1 MELKASSLL
10 SIKYFKIHVSLR
22 LLVTC
27 LGTLCWF
34 QVGLLIRL
42 TDWTFNAGYKP
53 GLLKRVWD
61 SWVPIPAG
69 VGLSLLAYL
78 QWRRLERERNKGV
91 RVAANWEVS
100 CYKALPLRAFSRAFG
115 SVSETKI
122 PTKLRPFIYGS
133 YAKVFGVNLSEISEP
148 VDNYSCLCEFFT
160 RRLKDG
166 VRPVDQHKAVVSPAD
181 GTVMNAGKVSS
192 FQVEQVKGITY
203 SLKAFLGDMTWKGY
217 EKHTVRDINCNEV
230 VFAKDTKTPDNWIA
244 YKKSLLH
251 DPIKN
256 DLYQCVIYLAPGDY
270 HRFHSPADWHVSFRR
285 HFKGELLSVNPSI
298 AQWIPGLFVLN
309 ERALYVG
316 TWQHGYF
323 SMTAVGATNVGSIR
337 VYDDKSLHT
346 NTKWCDS
353 KTDTHLDLNWKKG
366 NEIGEFRMGS
376 TIVLLFEAPKDFHVQ
391 ISPMQRV
398 QVGEGITV

>member
-1 MELKASSLL
+1 MLLNTAIRSRPFRENFRYRSSF
-10 SIKYFKIHVSLR
+10 S
-22 LLVTC
+22 
-27 LGTLCWF
+27 
-34 QVGLLIRL
+34 
-42 TDWTFNAGYKP
+42 GYKP

-69 VGLSLLAYL
+69 VGLSLIAYL
-78 QWRRLERERNKGV
+78 QWRRLEREKNKGV
-91 RVAANWEVS
+91 RAAAHWEVN
-100 CYKALPLRAFSRAFG
+100 CYKALPLRTFSRAFG

-122 PTKLRPFIYGS
+122 PIKLRPFIYGS

-148 VDNYSCLCEFFT
+148 VDNYSSLCEFFT
-160 RRLKDG
+160 RRLKAG

-181 GTVMNAGKVSS
+181 GTVMNAGKVNS

-203 SLKAFLGDMTWKGY
+203 SLKAFLGDISWKDN
-217 EKHTVRDINCNEV
+217 EKQIVRDINCNEV
-230 VFAKDTKTPDNWIA
+230 VYAKETKTPDNWIA

-285 HFKGELLSVNPSI
+285 HFQGELLSVNPSV

-316 TWQHGYF
+316 TWQYGYF

-346 NTKWCDS
+346 NMKRCDN
-353 KTDTHLDLNWKKG
+353 KADANLDLNWKKG
-366 NEIGEFRMGS
+366 DEIGEFRLGS
-376 TIVLLFEAPKDFHVQ
+376 TIVLLFEAPKDFQVQ

-398 QVGEGITV
+398 QVGKGITV